1 MMKPAT
7 KAAAEAPEDDNT
19 LALSAATTNDPNV
32 WFVFVRRYEPLIRK
46 QLGRALAK
54 GRKYLSSDSIED
66 ALSEFWIALL
76 KSDRKWLRRYR
87 GDRGAS
93 LATWLGALAW
103 DVGTKH
109 VRALRRRAAGLPEP
123 VDTDKDPQ
131 RGARFIAEERA
142 EIEKPRRRE
151 FKGET
156 KTRQKK

>member
-7 KAAAEAPEDDNT
+7 KVATETPVDDKS
-19 LALSAATTNDPNV
+19 LALSAATTNDPSV
-32 WFVFVRRYEPLIRK
+32 WVVFVQRYEPLIRK

-54 GRKYLSSDSIED
+54 GRKYLSSDSIDD

-76 KSDRKWLRRYR
+76 KRNRKWLRRYR
-87 GDRGAS
+87 ADRRAS
-93 LATWLGALAW
+93 LGTWLGALAW
-103 DVGTKH
+103 DVGRKH

-131 RGARFIAEERA
+131 RGARFLAEERA

-156 KTRQKK
+156 KTRSKK